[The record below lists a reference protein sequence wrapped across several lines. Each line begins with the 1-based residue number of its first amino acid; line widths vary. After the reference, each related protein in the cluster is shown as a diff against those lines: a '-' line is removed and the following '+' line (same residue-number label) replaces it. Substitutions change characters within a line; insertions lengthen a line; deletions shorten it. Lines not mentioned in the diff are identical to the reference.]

1 MKRIFKKFR
10 SFRIFRKI
18 KSRTEGNKI
27 LRLFWIFTLS
37 AVLSGSLAV
46 VTHLYGETLF
56 GWTATVHRERREI
69 AVNDYISINS
79 ADMPLDVR
87 VHGGGRIIVEYIGET
102 ALLIDEDELELKIS
116 REEDFALSLFSRNK
130 LSYKMT
136 VYLPDI
142 QYEEIKLSSASGD
155 IFIENVRS
163 HILSATSRSG
173 NIKTDNVEAVLD
185 LNTRFGIID
194 TTGEN

>member
-1 MKRIFKKFR
+1 
-10 SFRIFRKI
+10 
-18 KSRTEGNKI
+18 
-27 LRLFWIFTLS
+27 
-37 AVLSGSLAV
+37 
-46 VTHLYGETLF
+46 
-56 GWTATVHRERREI
+56 
-69 AVNDYISINS
+69 
-79 ADMPLDVR
+79 MPLDVR